1 MFKKTKFVAH
11 FFNISTKTKFVDTVK
26 LWIFVQLCREDD
38 QSISDACGSE
48 NVLKCNYNI
57 FTKNYQKIFCWHGNT
72 YNFPLIECSEPFS
85 VLSPQ
90 WKWKLSRQNI
100 WALFFSKRKIPWL
113 KPSIRDAD
121 SVQFSRKPTENKD
134 LDMNGWTWMT
144 SHFEEARTDLKII

>member
-57 FTKNYQKIFCWHGNT
+57 FTK
-72 YNFPLIECSEPFS
+72 
-85 VLSPQ
+85 
-90 WKWKLSRQNI
+90 KLSKNLLLTWQY
-100 WALFFSKRKIPWL
+100 L
-113 KPSIRDAD
+113 
-121 SVQFSRKPTENKD
+121 QFSIDRMFWAFLSAVAPMKMKIVEAKYLSFVFFKTQDP
-134 LDMNGWTWMT
+134 MT
-144 SHFEEARTDLKII
+144 